1 MSDRA
6 RLLYVEDDTGLARL
20 LSKGLATHDLD
31 LVHVETCAQALD
43 AIARERFDVIA
54 LDHNLAGETGLDLL
68 EALKSHDTPPPVIY
82 VTGSDD
88 ARVAVAALK
97 AGAVDYVWKDTAGHY
112 RELLAQAVSAALDQQ
127 RLKLEKAQAEHAL
140 REAKDRLEILLAEVN
155 HRIAN
160 SLTLISSLTRLQAN
174 AIDDPA
180 CKAAL
185 TETQARVL
193 AIAGVHKHLY
203 SNALSDV
210 RRVEFSSYLRALVTE
225 LSTSMTAHQGTQLR
239 MESPSPIYVKAD
251 DAVSLGIIASELITN
266 AYKYAYDDGVG
277 EIRVI
282 ITSTGQNKFELSVQD
297 DGKGWDGAGAIS
309 GTGVGSKVISAL
321 TRSLHTDLVYKPGA
335 GTHASVTFETLT
347 EI

>member
-1 MSDRA
+1 MSERA

-20 LSKGLATHDLD
+20 LSKGLAAHDID
-31 LVHVETCAQALD
+31 LTHVETCAQALD
-43 AIARERFDVIA
+43 AIGRETFDVIA
-54 LDHNLAGETGLDLL
+54 LDHNLLGETGLDLL
-68 EALKSHDTPPPVIY
+68 EALKDRESTPPVIY

-112 RELLAQAVSAALDQQ
+112 RELLAQAVGAALDQQ
-127 RLKLEKAQAEHAL
+127 RLKDAKTQAEHAL

-185 TETQARVL
+185 NETQARVL

-210 RRVEFSSYLRALVTE
+210 RRVEFSSYLGALVSE
-225 LSTSMTAHQGTQLR
+225 LAASMTHQGTQLR
-239 MESPSPIYVKAD
+239 MDAPSQLYVKAD

-266 AYKYAYDDGVG
+266 AYKYAYDDGIG
-277 EIRVI
+277 EIRVVI
-282 ITSTGQNKFELSVQD
+282 APVADNKAALSVQD
-297 DGKGWDGAGAIS
+297 DGKGWTGSGAVS

-321 TRSLHTDLVYKPGA
+321 TRSLQTELAYLPGP
-335 GTHASVTFETLT
+335 GTHARVTFETLSGL
-347 EI
+347 

>member
-1 MSDRA
+1 MSERA
-6 RLLYVEDDTGLARL
+6 RLLYVEDDAGLARL
-20 LSKGLATHDLD
+20 LSKGLAAHDINLT
-31 LVHVETCAQALD
+31 HVETCAQALD
-43 AIARERFDVIA
+43 AIGRETFDVIA
-54 LDHNLAGETGLDLL
+54 LDHNLSGETGLDLL
-68 EALKSHDTPPPVIY
+68 EALKDHDAAPPVIY

-112 RELLAQAVSAALDQQ
+112 RELLAQAVGAALDQQ
-127 RLKLEKAQAEHAL
+127 KLKDAKAQAEHAL

-210 RRVEFSSYLRALVTE
+210 RRVEFSSYLRALVSE
-225 LSTSMTAHQGTQLR
+225 LAASMTAHQGTQLR
-239 MESPSPIYVKAD
+239 MDAPPQIYVKAD

-266 AYKYAYDDGVG
+266 AYKYAYDDGIG

-282 ITSTGQNKFELSVQD
+282 ITSIGDNKAALSVQD
-297 DGKGWDGAGAIS
+297 DGKGWTGTGAVS

-321 TRSLHTDLVYKPGA
+321 TRSLQTDLVYLPGP
-335 GTHASVTFETLT
+335 GTHARVTFEPLT

>member
-1 MSDRA
+1 MSERA

-20 LSKGLATHDLD
+20 LSKGLAAHDID
-31 LVHVETCAQALD
+31 LTHVETCAQALA
-43 AIARERFDVIA
+43 AIQREPFHVIA

-68 EALKSHDTPPPVIY
+68 EALKDQQTAPPVIY

-112 RELLAQAVSAALDQQ
+112 RELLAQAVGAALDQQ
-127 RLKLEKAQAEHAL
+127 RLKDEKLQAEHAL

-203 SNALSDV
+203 SNALCGGSSSV
-210 RRVEFSSYLRALVTE
+210 R
-225 LSTSMTAHQGTQLR
+225 
-239 MESPSPIYVKAD
+239 
-251 DAVSLGIIASELITN
+251 
-266 AYKYAYDDGVG
+266 
-277 EIRVI
+277 
-282 ITSTGQNKFELSVQD
+282 
-297 DGKGWDGAGAIS
+297 
-309 GTGVGSKVISAL
+309 ISAHWCL
-321 TRSLHTDLVYKPGA
+321 SSPHR
-335 GTHASVTFETLT
+335 
-347 EI
+347 

>member
-1 MSDRA
+1 MNDRA
-6 RLLYVEDDTGLARL
+6 RLLYVEDDAGLARL
-20 LSKGLATHDLD
+20 LSKGLAAHDVD
-31 LVHVETCAQALD
+31 LVHVETCAQALK
-43 AIARERFDVIA
+43 AIQEERFDVIA

-68 EALKSHDTPPPVIY
+68 EALKEHDAAPPVIY

-127 RLKLEKAQAEHAL
+127 RLKDEKAQAEHAL

-225 LSTSMTAHQGTQLR
+225 LSASMNARQGTQLR
-239 MESPSPIYVKAD
+239 MDSPSPIYVKAD

-266 AYKYAYDDGVG
+266 AYKYAYDDGEG
-277 EIRVI
+277 EIRVAI
-282 ITSTGQNKFELSVQD
+282 ARTRENKADLAVED
-297 DGKGWDGAGAIS
+297 DGKGWDGTGPIS
-309 GTGVGSKVISAL
+309 GTGVGSKVVSAL
-321 TRSLHTDLVYKPGA
+321 TRSLHTDLVYEPGP
-335 GTHASVTFETLT
+335 GTRARISFDTLAD
-347 EI
+347 I